1 MAVDNTK
8 NNTVTN
14 FSEKL
19 SEQLL
24 LLESKKQKYFLV
36 GDFNVDLLKYN
47 LTTPKTNFLNILN
60 SVGCNAFIDKPT
72 RVTSGT
78 ASCIKI

>member
-1 MAVDNTK
+1 MLRIFQK
-8 NNTVTN
+8 N
-14 FSEKL
+14 
-19 SEQLL
+19 
-24 LLESKKQKYFLV
+24 SKKQKYFLV

-47 LTTPKTNFLNILN
+47 LATPQTNFLNILN

-78 ASCIKI
+78 ASCIDHVYSNFDTGSI